1 MLHNIFFRYSPDSI
15 DLYSAVYDSIV
26 LDINI
31 CLMDYVIDDGY
42 VPLNRKDM
50 AVDRMIQKITSIHKN
65 PGGIGY
71 G

>member
-1 MLHNIFFRYSPDSI
+1 MFHNIFFRYSPDSI

-31 CLMDYVIDDGY
+31 CLMDCVIDDGN

-50 AVDRMIQKITSIHKN
+50 AVDRTIQKITSIYKN
-65 PGGIGY
+65 PGVRGY

>member
-1 MLHNIFFRYSPDSI
+1 
-15 DLYSAVYDSIV
+15 
-26 LDINI
+26 
-31 CLMDYVIDDGY
+31 MDCVIDDGY

-50 AVDRMIQKITSIHKN
+50 TVDRMIQKITSIHKN